1 MATGSIKESQGQRK
15 SEIEVDLEN
24 ENRITI
30 INMYRNKLLKY
41 QELTAIFL
49 SHPQVI
55 LKLSYPI

>member
-1 MATGSIKESQGQRK
+1 MAIGSIKESQGQRK

-24 ENRITI
+24 KITI